1 MKIQKR
7 LLIEVP
13 KTKDAAAV
21 HNDKKP
27 TLKWQLLQNS
37 LDKNPPLPLPT
48 QNFVEFF
55 RLLPL
60 LTRHEYAFIIIFK
73 KMLTTLV
80 LNKTK
85 KAIFD
90 DN

>member
-21 HNDKKP
+21 NNDKKT

-37 LDKNPPLPLPT
+37 LDKTHPSLCPPKTLS
-48 QNFVEFF
+48 NFFDYYHY
-55 RLLPL
+55 LLDMNTLSL
-60 LTRHEYAFIIIFK
+60 LFLKRC
-73 KMLTTLV
+73 
-80 LNKTK
+80 
-85 KAIFD
+85 
-90 DN
+90 